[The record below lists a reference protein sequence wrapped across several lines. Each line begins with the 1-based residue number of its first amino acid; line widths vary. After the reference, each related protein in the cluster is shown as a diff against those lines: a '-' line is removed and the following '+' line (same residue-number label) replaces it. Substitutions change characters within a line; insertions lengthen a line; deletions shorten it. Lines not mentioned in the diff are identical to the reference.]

1 MGHRSRHLEKPSAIL
16 FWISW
21 VFIVFSLLQLDTE
34 YRKKWDALV
43 IKLEVIERDVV
54 SGSEV
59 LHWVTHF
66 PVSIFTTVFTSITS
80 MWGRILI
87 LPILFFSIRCT
98 PGIMFMF
105 DGIAWIR
112 KTM

>member
-1 MGHRSRHLEKPSAIL
+1 MKSLGWRPENLEKTSAACFESPGSSWSFL
-16 FWISW
+16 FP
-21 VFIVFSLLQLDTE
+21 QLDTE

-66 PVSIFTTVFTSITS
+66 PVSVFATSFTSAMS
-80 MWGRILI
+80 V
-87 LPILFFSIRCT
+87 
-98 PGIMFMF
+98 
-105 DGIAWIR
+105 
-112 KTM
+112 

>member
-1 MGHRSRHLEKPSAIL
+1 M
-16 FWISW
+16 
-21 VFIVFSLLQLDTE
+21 QLDTE

-66 PVSIFTTVFTSITS
+66 PVSTVTWFY
-80 MWGRILI
+80 
-87 LPILFFSIRCT
+87 FFQVC
-98 PGIMFMF
+98 
-105 DGIAWIR
+105 DAEH
-112 KTM
+112 